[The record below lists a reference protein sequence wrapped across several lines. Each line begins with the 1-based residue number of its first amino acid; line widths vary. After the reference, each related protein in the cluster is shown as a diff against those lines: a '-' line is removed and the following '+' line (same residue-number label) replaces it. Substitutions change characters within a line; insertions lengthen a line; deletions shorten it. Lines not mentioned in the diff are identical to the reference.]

1 MAKEINYN
9 PYLIKKIQPV
19 GGIKFE
25 DRQIVKGDGFEACIQ
40 IYDLPTYVDNF
51 WLESILSY
59 EDVVA
64 TVDIA
69 TEDRKVSLD
78 KLNKSIREQADRYY
92 HINDNVDKINAAAE
106 SRNLTDL
113 VEEITQSDEIIKLVT
128 IRLYVSAKT
137 SKELE
142 DRVKHIVENLTN
154 EGFRGSVFLNEQ
166 EYEWK
171 ALFKGATEQSKELP
185 GREGKQIP
193 SFALGGGYPFHYS
206 ELTDPTGIYIGTTR
220 TGGNVLFDLFTRN
233 EIRKSYNALVVG
245 MMGSGKSTFLK
256 KLLVNN
262 AIVNN
267 TIRVLDIAGEFKT
280 LVTTLGGKVIALDG
294 SDGIINPLQ
303 IFATVIDETNNKVNE
318 ENSFMLHLSKVS
330 MIYQFISP
338 NSEQAEIR
346 EFEKILSDFYTD
358 YGIERS
364 KATTYNT
371 LQYPIMEELV
381 EYAKKQL
388 YSDDEFTIVRENLT
402 QSRQERLEHIILN
415 LEGIV
420 RDYGALFNGHSS
432 IENIDKEQIVS
443 FEVKNLTQ
451 FDKRIFEA
459 QTFNILTMLWN
470 NALQQ
475 GIREKKMFESG
486 IKTFDEAKKYLLIL
500 DEAHKFVNTDNM
512 IAVDYLIRYEREA
525 RKYFSGLILATQ
537 SIRDVVPESCST
549 EELSKLKTL
558 FELSQYKFI
567 LQQDNNAKKAI
578 AEIFSNQIT
587 TSEIEL
593 IPFLRK
599 GECIM
604 AINGDRNLTFKID
617 ATNEEL
623 KLFEGGA

>member
-1 MAKEINYN
+1 MAKDINYN

-19 GGIKFE
+19 GGIKFD
-25 DRQIVKGDGFEACIQ
+25 DRQVVKGDGYEACIH
-40 IYDLPTYVDNF
+40 IYEFPVYVDDF
-51 WLESILSY
+51 WLENILGY

-64 TVDIA
+64 TLDIA
-69 TEDRKVSLD
+69 TEERKVSLD
-78 KLNKSIREQADRYY
+78 KLNKSIREQTDRYY
-92 HINDNVDKINAAAE
+92 NINDNVDKINAAAE

-113 VEEITQSDEIIKLVT
+113 VEEITQADEVIKLVT
-128 IRLYVSAKT
+128 LRLYVSAQT
-137 SKELE
+137 SKEL
-142 DRVKHIVENLTN
+142 DIRIKRIVERLSND
-154 EGFRGSVFLNEQ
+154 GFKGAVFLNEQ

-171 ALFKGATEQSKELP
+171 ALFKSATDQSYDLTN
-185 GREGKQIP
+185 RTGKQIASTP
-193 SFALGGGYPFHYS
+193 LGGGYPFHYS
-206 ELTDPTGIYIGTTR
+206 ELADPTGIYIGTTR

-233 EIRKSYNALVVG
+233 EVRKSYNALVVG

-280 LVTTLGGKVIALDG
+280 LVTALGGKVVALDG
-294 SDGIINPLQ
+294 SDGIINPLE
-303 IFATVIDETNNKVNE
+303 IFATVIDETTNKVNE
-318 ENSFMLHLSKVS
+318 ENSYMLHLSKVS

-338 NSEQAEIR
+338 SSEQAEIR
-346 EFEKILSDFYTD
+346 EFEKVLSDFYTD

-364 KATTYNT
+364 KATTYNS

-381 EYAKKQL
+381 EYAKKIL
-388 YSDDEFTIVRENLT
+388 YSDEEFTIVRDNLT
-402 QSRQERLEHIILN
+402 LSRQERLEHIILN
-415 LEGIV
+415 LDGIV

-432 IENIDKEQIVS
+432 IENMDKEQIVS

-486 IKTFDEAKKYLLIL
+486 VKSFDEAKKYLLIL

-512 IAVDYLIRYEREA
+512 IAVDYLIRYQREA

-537 SIRDVVPESCST
+537 SIRDVVPESCTS

-587 TSEIEL
+587 ESEIEL
-593 IPFLRK
+593 IPYLRK
-599 GECIM
+599 GECVM
-604 AINGDRNLTFKID
+604 AINGDRNLMFKIE
-617 ATNEEL
+617 ATKEEL
-623 KLFEGGA
+623 ELFEGGA